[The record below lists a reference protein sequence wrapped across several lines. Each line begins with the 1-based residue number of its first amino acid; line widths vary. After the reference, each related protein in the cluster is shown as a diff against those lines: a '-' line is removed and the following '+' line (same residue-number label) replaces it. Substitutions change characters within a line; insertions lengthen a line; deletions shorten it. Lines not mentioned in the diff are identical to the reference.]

1 MELPCC
7 EAGVSERKIMPLLK
21 RIGKVKVFGSV
32 LEIAASV
39 GTWGIFS
46 VNPDSR
52 PLAVETKFKEKL
64 PQLFSE
70 KQG

>member
-21 RIGKVKVFGSV
+21 RIGKVKIFGSM

-39 GTWGIFS
+39 GT
-46 VNPDSR
+46 
-52 PLAVETKFKEKL
+52 
-64 PQLFSE
+64 
-70 KQG
+70 